1 MDLSKFTLA
10 VFDIFAYLLP
20 GTLLLVLLS
29 VGEATFLSSSTLKL
43 SQFKQLAVPFLIGAY
58 FLGHLANSVGTV
70 LTERVKWLRVPR
82 GGALSDR
89 LFTQIRNRVV
99 LTFGIDVST
108 LDNQKLETL
117 AVYKFADSFVVA
129 KDKAAERESL
139 LLREAFALSTLG
151 VFVLWS
157 VVGVAAAI
165 NGGLAFRIDAA
176 KTMLDRGPTIAIT
189 VAALIL
195 AFVFWR
201 RYRRFALQ
209 RRSSIYTLFMALTA
223 KVP

>member
-1 MDLSKFTLA
+1 M
-10 VFDIFAYLLP
+10 
-20 GTLLLVLLS
+20 
-29 VGEATFLSSSTLKL
+29 
-43 SQFKQLAVPFLIGAY
+43 
-58 FLGHLANSVGTV
+58 
-70 LTERVKWLRVPR
+70 KWLRVPR
-82 GGALSDR
+82 GGALSDE

-108 LDNQKLETL
+108 LKNQKLETL

-151 VFVLWS
+151 VFVSWA
-157 VVGVAAAI
+157 VVGVAAVFK
-165 NGGLAFRIDAA
+165 GGLAFRIDA
-176 KTMLDRGPTIAIT
+176 TTRILLDRGSTIAIT
-189 VAALIL
+189 GAALVL

-201 RYRRFALQ
+201 RYRRFLLL